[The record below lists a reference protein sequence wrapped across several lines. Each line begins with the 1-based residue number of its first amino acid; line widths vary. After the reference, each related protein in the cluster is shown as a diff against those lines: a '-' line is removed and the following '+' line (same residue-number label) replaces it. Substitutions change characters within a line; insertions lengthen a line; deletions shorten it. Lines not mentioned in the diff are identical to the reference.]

1 MRKILLIIIIILILA
16 LGYVSLAKGLYIG
29 PFHILS
35 LKQVKEE
42 SENLKAKIEEAN
54 IQIDSKYPQSIKEVK
69 EAAKAMQEAKSKYLE
84 YTNLSSD
91 KDILEARTQKS
102 YAIEFLWAKL
112 GTHARREGINL
123 KLEIVSS
130 STGAND
136 VNDLQFTV
144 DGSYIAITN
153 FIYAIE
159 NDSDL
164 DFRIQNFK
172 LLPNNGN
179 ILKGTFKV
187 SNVGIQ
193 GNDSSISTT
202 ENENQNAQQNNS
214 KQNNSQTNSIQTNT
228 IQI

>member
-69 EAAKAMQEAKSKYLE
+69 DAAKAMQAAKNEYLE

-130 STGAND
+130 STGANN

-187 SNVGIQ
+187 LNVGIQ